1 MKKTTVAII
10 VFGLVL
16 CFTVGG
22 ALAWL
27 IDETEPVINTFTYGD
42 VNIGL
47 SETSRPYEM
56 VPGRVLSKDPKVTV
70 EANSEPCWLF
80 VKVDESDNLDSFIAY
95 GISNGWTELPEVSGV
110 YYRQV
115 PASAQEQTFSVL
127 GGSTYASEISGDWN
141 WSEDEV
147 LVKPEVKKE
156 DLNALDASG
165 VESAAYPTLTF
176 TAYAV
181 QSEGFENATAAW
193 AQIAPATPAP

>member
-27 IDETEPVINTFTYGD
+27 IDKTEPVTNTFTYGD

-95 GISNGWTELPEVSGV
+95 EIADGWTELPEVSGV

-127 GGSTYASEISGDWN
+127 SGSTYASEISGDWN

-165 VESAAYPTLTF
+165 AAYPTLTF

-181 QSEGFENATAAW
+181 QSEGFEDAAAAW
-193 AQIAPATPAP
+193 TQIAPATPAP

>member
-95 GISNGWTELPEVSGV
+95 EIADGWTELPEVSGV
-110 YYRQV
+110 YYRHV

-127 GGSTYASEISGDWN
+127 SGSTYASEISGDWN

-181 QSEGFENATAAW
+181 QSEGFEDAAAAW